1 MEKPLGESGLYCEG
15 GTESVHSL
23 PSSPLLYHTNLVL
36 QACLNMNF
44 KPPLYAETP
53 LILKVSAGL
62 AVKVALT
69 CRTTFC

>member
-1 MEKPLGESGLYCEG
+1 MNPHFFTAPFYFAFIWFRVQGSRFRAL
-15 GTESVHSL
+15 VAA
-23 PSSPLLYHTNLVL
+23 SPLFLE
-36 QACLNMNF
+36 A
-44 KPPLYAETP
+44 

>member
-1 MEKPLGESGLYCEG
+1 MAFMVVFE
-15 GTESVHSL
+15 
-23 PSSPLLYHTNLVL
+23 N
-36 QACLNMNF
+36 
-44 KPPLYAETP
+44 P

>member
-1 MEKPLGESGLYCEG
+1 MAKAALL
-15 GTESVHSL
+15 L
-23 PSSPLLYHTNLVL
+23 PAAIYI
-36 QACLNMNF
+36 
-44 KPPLYAETP
+44 P

>member
-1 MEKPLGESGLYCEG
+1 MDLFI
-15 GTESVHSL
+15 SV
-23 PSSPLLYHTNLVL
+23 
-36 QACLNMNF
+36 F
-44 KPPLYAETP
+44 KKTFKKVFWLP

>member
-1 MEKPLGESGLYCEG
+1 MLISSFPL
-15 GTESVHSL
+15 SVSIIYYTM
-23 PSSPLLYHTNLVL
+23 PKVIEATGFVFFYQSQNV
-36 QACLNMNF
+36 A
-44 KPPLYAETP
+44 

>member
-1 MEKPLGESGLYCEG
+1 MLTDKAAASDSHQNAPIPLQILQEKIGIVKKSAYHQMAGE
-15 GTESVHSL
+15 
-23 PSSPLLYHTNLVL
+23 
-36 QACLNMNF
+36 
-44 KPPLYAETP
+44 YA